1 MLRMLTKKKKIFFRI
16 FEFLRFIT
24 MYQNDTTNKFSRELA
39 LEHVI
44 LQLNTSEDKGY
55 YFEIQTEQN
64 IYYCGCKR
72 TRNRV
77 K

>member
-1 MLRMLTKKKKIFFRI
+1 
-16 FEFLRFIT
+16 